1 MIEQVIISNYKSIRD
16 LVLQLQRV
24 NILIGANGVGKS
36 NLISFFE
43 LAKAII
49 EQRFGSY
56 TLNKGGI
63 DNLLYRSR
71 KESEYI
77 KGLLN
82 FDNRNAFFFEL
93 RPTQSSKGYI
103 EESGDYFN
111 NRLYEDKD
119 YTKWNRTT
127 WDYAVEESC
136 LLNNP
141 LWRAGYIRKHFKS
154 YIIFMILAQI
164 HP

>member
-82 FDNRNAFFFEL
+82 FDNRNAFFFEG
-93 RPTQSSKGYI
+93 KG
-103 EESGDYFN
+103 
-111 NRLYEDKD
+111 
-119 YTKWNRTT
+119 RT
-127 WDYAVEESC
+127 
-136 LLNNP
+136 
-141 LWRAGYIRKHFKS
+141 
-154 YIIFMILAQI
+154 IIFDVEKN
-164 HP
+164 PRE